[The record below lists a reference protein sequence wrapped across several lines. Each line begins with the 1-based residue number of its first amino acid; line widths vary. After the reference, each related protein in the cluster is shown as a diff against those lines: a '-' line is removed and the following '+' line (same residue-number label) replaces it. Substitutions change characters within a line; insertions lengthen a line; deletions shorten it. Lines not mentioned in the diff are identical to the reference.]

1 MPIPFTCP
9 SCGRSGRLPDAFT
22 GDKVKCPACQTI
34 ATVSQPEREVKPPS
48 PSPAEPPKP
57 RKTPPAQAAP
67 SPQVAT
73 RGASAQPMGLYIGGG
88 VGAGVV
94 VLGLGLALMLRGGKG
109 GEDPAG
115 KPPVVA
121 AAPADPG
128 ADVEAPPV
136 PAPRAK
142 VNGVVNTS
150 VTRVAG
156 AKADDSRPSLTT
168 TADAST
174 VANPSPASALPQ
186 SDEDKAETV
195 RRIKE
200 GTVFLK
206 VRAGN
211 IQASGSGFVIRDEGN
226 GTLLVATNHHVVTPH
241 MEGPE
246 DVDNPQKSRITPTVT
261 AVFRSGSAAS
271 LEQSVPAQVIASDRE
286 GNRDLAILRVRG
298 VKSPPRPIEITRRSE
313 PFETMPVLIYGF
325 PFGDI
330 NRMLDGS
337 SHGNPAITINKG
349 SVSSLR
355 RDQFGQVAHVQI
367 DGSINPG
374 NSGGPVVDESG
385 RLVGVSVAQIRNTT
399 IGFAVPPA
407 ELTRMLDG
415 RIGRVSL
422 ALQSENGGMAD
433 LRIEAR
439 LIDPLGK
446 IRSVSL
452 LVGPSSGSQIITNPG
467 DGMFSPMPDATRV
480 NLKVNGPSASGL
492 VKFNV
497 SGSPGRQV
505 LVQTA
510 YQDGVGRTLYTR
522 PEPFNVP
529 DKPSAMVAVGAPKG
543 PGSRPG
549 AKPAFATLGPLIDPG
564 KDCKAERSESKITL
578 DLPAG
583 VHLLS
588 DDFDIKNSP
597 MFLTDVSGDFI
608 ATVKVS
614 GAMLPGSD
622 PVKLKNKTLPFTF
635 QGAGLVLWQDK
646 ENYLRLERTAKS
658 TNGRVTLQAEV
669 LVEVCKGGKTAYHS
683 YVSCPAGA
691 LFLVVARIDGNISFM
706 FSSDGKNLRRHPPLP
721 FNFPSRVQI
730 GLTASN
736 ASKEPLTA
744 KFEEFVLVTEKQALE
759 EANRP

>member
-1 MPIPFTCP
+1 
-9 SCGRSGRLPDAFT
+9 
-22 GDKVKCPACQTI
+22 
-34 ATVSQPEREVKPPS
+34 
-48 PSPAEPPKP
+48 
-57 RKTPPAQAAP
+57 
-67 SPQVAT
+67 
-73 RGASAQPMGLYIGGG
+73 
-88 VGAGVV
+88 
-94 VLGLGLALMLRGGKG
+94 
-109 GEDPAG
+109 
-115 KPPVVA
+115 
-121 AAPADPG
+121 
-128 ADVEAPPV
+128 
-136 PAPRAK
+136 
-142 VNGVVNTS
+142 
-150 VTRVAG
+150 
-156 AKADDSRPSLTT
+156 
-168 TADAST
+168 
-174 VANPSPASALPQ
+174 
-186 SDEDKAETV
+186 
-195 RRIKE
+195 
-200 GTVFLK
+200 
-206 VRAGN
+206 
-211 IQASGSGFVIRDEGN
+211 
-226 GTLLVATNHHVVTPH
+226 
-241 MEGPE
+241 
-246 DVDNPQKSRITPTVT
+246 
-261 AVFRSGSAAS
+261 
-271 LEQSVPAQVIASDRE
+271 
-286 GNRDLAILRVRG
+286 
-298 VKSPPRPIEITRRSE
+298 
-313 PFETMPVLIYGF
+313 
-325 PFGDI
+325 
-330 NRMLDGS
+330 
-337 SHGNPAITINKG
+337 
-349 SVSSLR
+349 
-355 RDQFGQVAHVQI
+355 
-367 DGSINPG
+367 
-374 NSGGPVVDESG
+374 
-385 RLVGVSVAQIRNTT
+385 
-399 IGFAVPPA
+399 
-407 ELTRMLDG
+407 
-415 RIGRVSL
+415 
-422 ALQSENGGMAD
+422 
-433 LRIEAR
+433 
-439 LIDPLGK
+439 
-446 IRSVSL
+446 
-452 LVGPSSGSQIITNPG
+452 
-467 DGMFSPMPDATRV
+467 MFSPMPDATRV